1 MSTTTTPT
9 SKPKPKPSPKPKPQ
23 PTPKPAPKPKPT
35 PTPEQHLT
43 VRIVGLT
50 PGATYFGVAPTPRCV
65 ARANTGSVD
74 CRITRQVTQTA
85 AGTTVTYTA
94 HARGSAGAEA
104 TARVTVHTSDQ
115 ELGTGSGA
123 LHETHGVYRVTLG
136 NDYTLRV
143 VSRTKPL
150 YVDAAVAPQHP
161 ANAFDWFHRAGST
174 HGIPVW
180 TMRLYLHRY
189 LSGFH
194 TWNIGIR
201 IGDHTQI
208 LTIRT

>member
-1 MSTTTTPT
+1 M
-9 SKPKPKPSPKPKPQ
+9 
-23 PTPKPAPKPKPT
+23 
-35 PTPEQHLT
+35 T
-43 VRIVGLT
+43 VRIGGLT
-50 PGATYFGVAPTPRCV
+50 PGATYFGAAPTPRCI
-65 ARANTGSVD
+65 ASANTGRVD

-85 AGTTVTYTA
+85 AGSTVTYTA
-94 HARGSAGAEA
+94 HAHGSAGAEA
-104 TARVTVHTSDQ
+104 TARVTVHIANQ

-123 LHETHGVYRVTLG
+123 LHETHGVYHVTLG

-150 YVDAAVAPQHP
+150 YVDAAVAPQRP
-161 ANAFDWFHRAGST
+161 VNAHDWFHRAGST
-174 HGIPVW
+174 DGIPVW

-189 LSGFH
+189 LSGFR

-201 IGDHTQI
+201 IGKHTQI